1 MPANEAPQP
10 GHAMSSAEPLNDIDD
25 SELLSVTVHQP
36 DRAVWIVHVAGELD
50 MLTSPLLHDHLNKLF
65 ATRPDR
71 LVIDLSQISFLGSA
85 GLQVLLEARR
95 AADQQ
100 ATTLQLSGTTHH
112 AVARPLTI
120 TGLDYLFEIL
130 PPATEQR

>member
-10 GHAMSSAEPLNDIDD
+10 GHAMSSAEPFNNIDD

-36 DRAVWIVHVAGELD
+36 DRAVWIIHVAGELD
-50 MLTSPLLHDHLNKLF
+50 MLTSPSLHNHLSRLF
-65 ATRPDR
+65 VTRPDR
-71 LVIDLSQISFLGSA
+71 LIIDLSQVSFLGSA
-85 GLQVLLEARR
+85 GLQVLLDARR
-95 AADQQ
+95 AANQQ

-120 TGLDYLFEIL
+120 TGVDYLFEIV
-130 PPATEQR
+130 PPATE

>member
-1 MPANEAPQP
+1 MPSEEVPQP
-10 GHAMSSAEPLNDIDD
+10 DHAMSSAEPLNYIDD

-36 DRAVWIVHVAGELD
+36 DRAVWIIHVAGELD
-50 MLTSPLLHDHLNKLF
+50 MLTSPSLQDHLSRLF

-71 LVIDLSQISFLGSA
+71 LIIDLSQVSFLGSA
-85 GLQVLLEARR
+85 GLQVLLDARR

-100 ATTLQLSGTTHH
+100 ATTLQRSGTNQH

-120 TGLDYLFEIL
+120 TGLDHLFEIL